1 MVVLRATGKVLRV
14 LPESAS
20 EMDTS
25 DTALGDW
32 YVNRV
37 VVDRRPLLLLV
48 SALSR
53 LAILTLARNVK
64 NLPETIGG
72 LVAQRLERLTV
83 NREVIVAE
91 INAMKSVRV
100 GRTRDRSITG
110 QMVDFAKAVPYYL
123 PVGGWDESTLRFV
136 EDRLGETPCLVT
148 RKGHQTVWP
157 DREAVDLLTARWP
170 SDGKLH

>member
-20 EMDTS
+20 ETDTS

-32 YVNRV
+32 YVNRI

-53 LAILTLARNVK
+53 LAIVTPARNVK
-64 NLPETIGG
+64 KLPETLGG
-72 LVAQRLERLTV
+72 LLAQRLERLSL
-83 NREVIVAE
+83 NHEVMSAE
-91 INAMKSVRV
+91 ISAMNSVLV

-110 QMVDFAKAVPYYL
+110 QMVDFARAIPYYL
-123 PVGGWDESTLRFV
+123 PVDGWDESTLRVV

-157 DREAVDLLTARWP
+157 NETAVELLTARWP

>member
-1 MVVLRATGKVLRV
+1 MVVLRATGKVLKV

-20 EMDTS
+20 ETDTS

-32 YVNRV
+32 YVNRIV
-37 VVDRRPLLLLV
+37 ADRRPLLLLV

-53 LAILTLARNVK
+53 LAILTPARNVK
-64 NLPETIGG
+64 NLPGTVGG
-72 LVAQRLERLTV
+72 LIAQRLERLNV
-83 NREVIVAE
+83 NQEVIVAE
-91 INAMKSVRV
+91 IRAMNSVHV

-123 PVGGWDESTLRFV
+123 PVGGWDESTLRVV

-148 RKGHQTVWP
+148 RKIHQTVWP
-157 DREAVDLLTARWP
+157 DRQAVDLLTARWP
-170 SDGKLH
+170 SNGRLH